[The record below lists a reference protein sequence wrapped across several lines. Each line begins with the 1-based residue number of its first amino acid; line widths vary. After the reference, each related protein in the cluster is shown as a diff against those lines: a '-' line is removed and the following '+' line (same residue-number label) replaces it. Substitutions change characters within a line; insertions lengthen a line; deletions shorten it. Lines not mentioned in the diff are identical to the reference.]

1 MTDPTPGDRRWA
13 FLLAVGVSDVG
24 TGLYLPVAVLYLVD
38 RGLGQALIGSILATA
53 ALVSLP
59 LPALVGHFVDRF
71 GARPV
76 LAWAMWLQAASMF
89 CYLLVTGPGM
99 AWVAAI
105 LSAAGL
111 RAFWS
116 SVFAL
121 ASDLAGKTRSDRFFA
136 HTSAVASSCFALG
149 GLTAAMLTAWGGS
162 RVFGAAIA
170 ANMVSLLIAG
180 GLVLVVRSRRRALPA
195 GAVAARL
202 RDVLADRPFVVFTTV
217 GCLLALVPTSLS
229 TLAPIYLDRDLG
241 APDWLPGV
249 LLAAVT
255 IGVGVA
261 AGPVTALAGRTTR
274 SRALAWCAAGMA
286 LWSGSM
292 AAGSTLPGW
301 AVAGW
306 VLAWVPVLILTQAMQ
321 GPVSNGLVTAL
332 APDEL
337 RGRYLAVFQYSFG
350 VAGVVAPA
358 LLALGDWMPT
368 APWLVLTAAAL
379 TAATG
384 MLLLGTRLPGHILRP
399 MPAEVAPQTGSK
411 AAAE

>member
-1 MTDPTPGDRRWA
+1 VSGPTPGDRRWA

-38 RGLGQALIGSILATA
+38 RGLGQALTGSILATA
-53 ALVSLP
+53 ALISLP
-59 LPALVGHFVDRF
+59 LPALVGHLVDRF

-76 LAWAMWLQAASMF
+76 LASAMWLQAASMLS
-89 CYLLVTGPGM
+89 YLLVTGPAM
-99 AWVAAI
+99 AWLAAI
-105 LSAAGL
+105 LGALGL
-111 RAFWS
+111 RVFWS

-136 HTSAVASSCFALG
+136 RTSAIASSCFALG
-149 GLTAAMLTAWGGS
+149 GLAAAMLTAWGGS
-162 RVFGAAIA
+162 RVHSWAIA
-170 ANMVSLLIAG
+170 ANMVTFLVAG
-180 GLVLVVRSRRRALPA
+180 ALVLVVRSRRRRPSA
-195 GAVAARL
+195 GAVAGRL
-202 RDVLADRPFVVFTTV
+202 RDVLADRPFVAFTTV
-217 GCLLALVPTSLS
+217 GCLLALVPTSLV
-229 TLAPIYLDRDLG
+229 TLAPVYLDRDLG

-261 AGPVTALAGRTTR
+261 AAPVTALAGRTTR

-286 LWSGSM
+286 LWSASM
-292 AAGSTLPGW
+292 AAGSALPGW

-306 VLAWVPVLILTQAMQ
+306 VVAWVPILVLTQAMQ

-350 VAGVVAPA
+350 VAGVIAPA
-358 LLALGDWMPT
+358 LLALGDWVPS
-368 APWLVLTAAAL
+368 APWLVLAVAAVTAAA
-379 TAATG
+379 G
-384 MLLLGTRLPGHILRP
+384 MLLLGARLPGHVLRP
-399 MPAEVAPQTGSK
+399 VPDTGSK
-411 AAAE
+411 VAAE

>member
-1 MTDPTPGDRRWA
+1 VTDPTPGNRRWA
-13 FLLAVGVSDVG
+13 FLLAVGVSDIG

-38 RGLGQALIGSILATA
+38 RGLGQALTGTILATA
-53 ALVSLP
+53 ALISLP
-59 LPALVGHFVDRF
+59 LPALVGHLVDRF

-76 LAWAMWLQAASMF
+76 LASAMWLQAASMF
-89 CYLLVTGPGM
+89 CYLLVTGPAM
-99 AWVAAI
+99 AWVAAV
-105 LSAAGL
+105 LGALGL
-111 RAFWS
+111 RVFWS

-121 ASDLAGKTRSDRFFA
+121 ASDLAEKTSSDRFFA

-162 RVFGAAIA
+162 RVYSWAIA
-170 ANMVSLLIAG
+170 ANMVTFLIAG
-180 GLVLVVRSRRRALPA
+180 GLVLVVRSRRKAPSA
-195 GAVAARL
+195 GAVPGRL
-202 RDVLADRPFVVFTTV
+202 RDVLADRSFVAFTTV

-229 TLAPIYLDRDLG
+229 TLAPVYLDRDLG

-261 AGPVTALAGRTTR
+261 AAPVTALAGRTTR
-274 SRALAWCAAGMA
+274 SRALAWCGAGLA

-292 AAGSTLPGW
+292 AAAAALPGW

-306 VLAWVPVLILTQAMQ
+306 VLAWVPILALTQAMQ

-337 RGRYLAVFQYSFG
+337 RGRYLAAFQYSFG
-350 VAGVVAPA
+350 LAGVVAPA
-358 LLALGDWMPT
+358 LLALGDWAPT
-368 APWLVLTAAAL
+368 APWLVMAVAAVGAGV
-379 TAATG
+379 G
-384 MLLLGTRLPGHILRP
+384 MLLLGTRLPSHILRP
-399 MPAEVAPQTGSK
+399 VPANAAPENGSK
-411 AAAE
+411 VAAG